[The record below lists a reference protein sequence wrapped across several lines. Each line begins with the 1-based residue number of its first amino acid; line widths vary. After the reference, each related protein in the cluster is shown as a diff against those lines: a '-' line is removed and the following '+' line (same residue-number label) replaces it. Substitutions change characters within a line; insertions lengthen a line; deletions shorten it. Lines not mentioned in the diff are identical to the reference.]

1 MVSST
6 VRISRIWSSQLFR
19 WVNWDVI
26 SSKGARIFIR
36 ATSGCNAFHTSCIQH
51 TKNQYMVFLLTISY
65 TMLLLNYVI
74 LWGGMTYYLILYI
87 LFHNHLIR
95 LRECLGKWTTSLVWM
110 WCGTSWN
117 GYKMIQ
123 TLGHL
128 TVSLWT
134 QHPVF
139 QKQHILRCSTW
150 KGISRSLAKFFVAI
164 SSGWSNS
171 SRVCFIFRLVPWWF
185 PAA

>member
-1 MVSST
+1 MWSAVKAPGFSSDPHPVVMPFT
-6 VRISRIWSSQLFR
+6 QVASSIQKINIWCFYWLYPILCCC
-19 WVNWDVI
+19 WI
-26 SSKGARIFIR
+26 
-36 ATSGCNAFHTSCIQH
+36 
-51 TKNQYMVFLLTISY
+51 
-65 TMLLLNYVI
+65 MLYYG
-74 LWGGMTYYLILYI
+74 GGMTYYLILYI
-87 LFHNHLIR
+87 LFDNHLIR

-139 QKQHILRCSTW
+139 QK
-150 KGISRSLAKFFVAI
+150 
-164 SSGWSNS
+164 N
-171 SRVCFIFRLVPWWF
+171 IFCDVRHGKVF
-185 PAA
+185 PAAWLNSLWQSHPAGAIPHGCVSFSD

>member
-1 MVSST
+1 MWSAVKAPGFSSEPHPVVMPFT
-6 VRISRIWSSQLFR
+6 QVASSIQKINIWCFYWLYPILCCC
-19 WVNWDVI
+19 WI
-26 SSKGARIFIR
+26 
-36 ATSGCNAFHTSCIQH
+36 
-51 TKNQYMVFLLTISY
+51 
-65 TMLLLNYVI
+65 MLYYG
-74 LWGGMTYYLILYI
+74 GGMTYYLILYI

-164 SSGWSNS
+164 SSGWRNS
-171 SRVCFIFRLVPWWF
+171 SRMCFIFRLVPWWF
-185 PAA
+185 PAV